1 VTRGVPV
8 QSSRRQR
15 RKKNCRLSSMPQEAQ
30 PAEDAAVEEALREDE
45 ESADD
50 QDRFADPWVEYLQVM
65 DDNSTC
71 DL

>member
-1 VTRGVPV
+1 
-8 QSSRRQR
+8 
-15 RKKNCRLSSMPQEAQ
+15 MPQEAQ

>member
-1 VTRGVPV
+1 MNHL
-8 QSSRRQR
+8 
-15 RKKNCRLSSMPQEAQ
+15 KN
-30 PAEDAAVEEALREDE
+30 AAVEEALREDE

-50 QDRFADPWVEYLQVM
+50 QDRFADHWVEYLQVM